1 MPRKWNMV
9 DIKSVIPP
17 HLFEIN
23 ASRGI
28 QTLATNILVALG
40 LGYAVVVIDE
50 WLNSWYHRAGLLQSC
65 FSPAIWVLYWWFQS
79 LAFAGIWVIGH
90 ECGHGAFSNSKV
102 LCDSIGIV
110 LCPGT
115 YLCIQSNI

>member
-1 MPRKWNMV
+1 MAHDENKPMPRKWSVYISFTRMGLALVLVPRNMV

-65 FSPAIWVLYWWFQS
+65 FSPAIWVL
-79 LAFAGIWVIGH
+79 
-90 ECGHGAFSNSKV
+90 
-102 LCDSIGIV
+102 
-110 LCPGT
+110 
-115 YLCIQSNI
+115 